1 MPRKNKSAPPAD
13 PQPLAPGAPPSLAAV
28 PSSAPVKGIEALAAK
43 GVQRRFATNTLLIQE
58 GDVGNT
64 LYVVMSGRLRV
75 FAADERGKEVTLS
88 VVGPGDYVGEMTLDG
103 GLRSACVQTLA
114 ATVCSVVTR
123 DILRAHI
130 ANDPDFAFEMM
141 SRLIR
146 RARLATESVRSL
158 ALIDTY
164 GRLARLLDQMA
175 VPHAEGT
182 RIVAERVTHQD
193 LANHVACSRE
203 MVSRLLKDLE
213 TGGYL
218 RVVERKLVLMKPLP
232 ARW

>member
-1 MPRKNKSAPPAD
+1 MPSTNTSAQPEDNNPPHQAD
-13 PQPLAPGAPPSLAAV
+13 TSQLVDPPLSAAV
-28 PSSAPVKGIEALAAK
+28 TGIDALAAK
-43 GVQRRFATNTLLIQE
+43 GVQRRFGTNTLLIQE

-64 LYVVMSGRLRV
+64 LYIVISGKLRV
-75 FAADERGKEVTLS
+75 FAADDKGKEVTLS

-114 ATVCSVVTR
+114 PTVCSVVTR
-123 DILRAHI
+123 DMLREHI

-164 GRLARLLDQMA
+164 GRLARLLEQMA
-175 VPHAEGT
+175 VPHTDGT
-182 RIVAERVTHQD
+182 RIIAERVTHQD

-218 RVVERKLVLMKPLP
+218 TVVERKLVLMKPLP